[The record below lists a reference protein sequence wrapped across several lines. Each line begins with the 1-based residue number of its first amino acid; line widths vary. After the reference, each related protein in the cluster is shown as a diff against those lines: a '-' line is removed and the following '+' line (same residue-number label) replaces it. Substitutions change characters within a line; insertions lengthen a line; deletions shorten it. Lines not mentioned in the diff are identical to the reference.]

1 MIYDT
6 KTQKEINKMGAI
18 NTPAT
23 EALDKASAQYEFLE
37 APGAISGEDYSNAI
51 GAEKASRLFKT
62 LVMKGDTT
70 GSVYVFVVPALA
82 KLSQRQ
88 TARALGEHALEMIKP
103 VELKQLTGYV
113 HGGTSPLGMINQ
125 YRVIFDECAGDMDK
139 VIINGGGGGYLV
151 ELTLDEFAK
160 VQPYELMPLKK

>member
-1 MIYDT
+1 MI
-6 KTQKEINKMGAI
+6 K
-18 NTPAT
+18 TPAT
-23 EALDKASAQYEFLE
+23 EALDAANAKYEFLE
-37 APGAISGEDYSNAI
+37 APGAVSGEDYYRML
-51 GAEKASRLFKT
+51 GAEKAERLFKT

-103 VELKQLTGYV
+103 VELKKLTGYV
-113 HGGTSPLGMINQ
+113 HGGTSPLGMLTP
-125 YRVIFDECAGDMDK
+125 YRTIFDECAGDMET

>member
-1 MIYDT
+1 MEKI
-6 KTQKEINKMGAI
+6 K
-18 NTPAT
+18 TPAT
-23 EALDKASAQYEFLE
+23 EALDAVNAKYEFLE
-37 APGAISGEDYSNAI
+37 APGAISGEDYARMI
-51 GAEKASRLFKT
+51 GADKAERLFKT

-70 GSVYVFVVPALA
+70 GSIYVFVVPALA

-125 YRVIFDECAGDMDK
+125 YRVIFDECAGDMET
-139 VIINGGGGGYLV
+139 VLINGGGGGYLV

>member
-1 MIYDT
+1 MEKIT
-6 KTQKEINKMGAI
+6 
-18 NTPAT
+18 TPAT
-23 EALDKASAQYEFLE
+23 EALDAGNAKYEFLE
-37 APGAISGEDYSNAI
+37 APGAISGEDYSRAI
-51 GAEKASRLFKT
+51 GAEKAARLFKT

-70 GSVYVFVVPALA
+70 ESVYVFVVPALA

-103 VELKQLTGYV
+103 IDLKHLTGYT
-113 HGGTSPLGMINQ
+113 HGGTSPLGMKNQ
-125 YRVIFDECAGDMDK
+125 FRVIFDECAGDMDK

-151 ELTLDEFAK
+151 ELSLDEFAK

>member
-1 MIYDT
+1 MVS
-6 KTQKEINKMGAI
+6 
-18 NTPAT
+18 TPAT
-23 EALDKASAQYEFLE
+23 EALDAKYEFLE
-37 APGAISGEDYSNAI
+37 APGAISGEDYSKAI
-51 GAEKASRLFKT
+51 GAEKAARLFKT

-70 GSVYVFVVPALA
+70 GNVYVFLVPALA

-113 HGGTSPLGMINQ
+113 HGGTSPLGMTNHF
-125 YRVIFDECAGDMDK
+125 RVIFDECAGDMETG
-139 VIINGGGGGYLV
+139 IINGGGGGYLV

-160 VQPYELMPLKK
+160 AEPYELMPLKK

>member
-1 MIYDT
+1 MEKI
-6 KTQKEINKMGAI
+6 K
-18 NTPAT
+18 TPAT
-23 EALDKASAQYEFLE
+23 EALDAVNAKYEFLE
-37 APGAISGEDYSNAI
+37 APGAISGEDYANAI

-88 TARALGEHALEMIKP
+88 TARALGEHALEMLKP
-103 VELKQLTGYV
+103 IDLKQLTGYT
-113 HGGTSPLGMINQ
+113 HGGTSPLGMKNKFK
-125 YRVIFDECAGDMDK
+125 VIFDECAGDLK
-139 VIINGGGGGYLV
+139 TVIINGGGGGYLV

>member
-1 MIYDT
+1 MDKI
-6 KTQKEINKMGAI
+6 K
-18 NTPAT
+18 TPAT
-23 EALDKASAQYEFLE
+23 EALDAVNAKYEFLE
-37 APGAISGEDYSNAI
+37 APGAISGEDYSKAV
-51 GAEKASRLFKT
+51 GADRAARLFKT

-70 GSVYVFVVPALA
+70 GNIYVFLVPALA

-103 VELKQLTGYV
+103 VELKALTGYL
-113 HGGTSPLGMINQ
+113 HGGTSPLGMKNQ
-125 YRVIFDECAGDMDK
+125 YRVIFDECAGDMDT
-139 VIINGGGGGYLV
+139 VLINGGGGGYLV

>member
-1 MIYDT
+1 MMD
-6 KTQKEINKMGAI
+6 KI

-23 EALDKASAQYEFLE
+23 EALDKVNAKYEFLE
-37 APGAISGEDYSNAI
+37 APGAISGEDYSRMI
-51 GAEKASRLFKT
+51 GAQKAERLFKT

-70 GSVYVFVVPALA
+70 GSIYVFLIPALA

-88 TARALGEHALEMIKP
+88 TAKALGEHALEMIKP
-103 VELKQLTGYV
+103 IELKQLTGYV
-113 HGGTSPLGMINQ
+113 HGGTSPLGMKNS
-125 YRVIFDECAGDMDK
+125 YRVIFDECAGDMET

-160 VQPYELMPLKK
+160 AEPYELMPLKK

>member
-1 MIYDT
+1 MAKIT
-6 KTQKEINKMGAI
+6 
-18 NTPAT
+18 TPAT
-23 EALDKASAQYEFLE
+23 EALDAVNAKYEFLE
-37 APGAISGEDYSNAI
+37 APGAISGEDYFRML
-51 GAEKASRLFKT
+51 GADKADRLFKT

-70 GSVYVFVVPALA
+70 GSIKVFVVPALA
-82 KLSQRQ
+82 TLSQRQ

-103 VELKQLTGYV
+103 VELKQLTGYM
-113 HGGTSPLGMINQ
+113 HGGTSPLGMLHQ
-125 YRVIFDECAGDMDK
+125 YRVIFDECAGDMED

>member
-1 MIYDT
+1 MTI
-6 KTQKEINKMGAI
+6 TQEERSKMAQI
-18 NTPAT
+18 TTPAT
-23 EALDKASAQYEFLE
+23 EALDAAGAKYEFLE
-37 APGAISGEDYSNAI
+37 APGAISGEDYSRMV
-51 GAEKASRLFKT
+51 GADRAARLFKT

-70 GSVYVFVVPALA
+70 GSIYVFVVPALA

-139 VIINGGGGGYLV
+139 VVINGGGGGYLV
-151 ELTLDEFAK
+151 ELSLDEFAK

>member
-1 MIYDT
+1 MAKIT
-6 KTQKEINKMGAI
+6 
-18 NTPAT
+18 TPAT
-23 EALDKASAQYEFLE
+23 EALDAAGAQYEFLE
-37 APGAISGEDYSNAI
+37 APGAISGEDYSRLVGPDRA
-51 GAEKASRLFKT
+51 ARLFKT
-62 LVMKGDTT
+62 LVMRGDTT
-70 GSVYVFVVPALA
+70 GSIYVFVVPALA

-88 TARALGEHALEMIKP
+88 TARNLGEHALEMIRP

-125 YRVIFDECAGDMDK
+125 YRVIFDECAGEMDK
-139 VIINGGGGGYLV
+139 VVINGGGGGYLV

>member
-1 MIYDT
+1 MAQIT
-6 KTQKEINKMGAI
+6 
-18 NTPAT
+18 TPAT
-23 EALDKASAQYEFLE
+23 EALDAAGAKYEFLE
-37 APGAISGEDYSNAI
+37 APGAISGEDYSRMV
-51 GAEKASRLFKT
+51 GADRAARLFKT

-70 GSVYVFVVPALA
+70 GSIYVFVVPALA

-139 VIINGGGGGYLV
+139 VVINGGGGGYLV
-151 ELTLDEFAK
+151 ELSLDEFAK